1 MAVCGEMA
9 FPNQIWLYAARLY
22 IACSLSQH
30 RSYDEYAPTA
40 AAMTENEWRI
50 AVLDY
55 M

>member
-9 FPNQIWLYAARLY
+9 FTIQIWLYAARLY
-22 IACSLSQH
+22 IACSLSQY
-30 RSYDEYAPTA
+30 RSYNEYAPTA
-40 AAMTENEWRI
+40 AAMAENEWRI